1 MGRQVLRFAP
11 PILSGHGLD
20 ARDQVVLGAMT
31 LAELHKK
38 LGDSVTLDNGYRR
51 QRLVIVGTATMPSMG
66 SGGPDDLEMGSGA
79 LVATSDFSVAALNV
93 QEDPIPGPN
102 AVLVRIRPGSNPSAA
117 YGSLVQVNNA
127 VNALPDDDQ
136 PAGGVISL
144 LRPAEIVNYRSMGA
158 IPAYLGLGL
167 ALGTVVALGLT
178 LAASARRR
186 RRDLAVLKVLGFT
199 RRQIA
204 GSIAWQSSTAVLVGT
219 IVGIPLGIAL
229 GRFLWD
235 SFVHEID
242 VIPVP
247 SVPALWIALVAVGGL
262 VLAKV
267 VAAVPARIA
276 AGAPTVALVR
286 AE

>member
-1 MGRQVLRFAP
+1 VGRQVLRFAP

-136 PAGGVISL
+136 PAGGVISCYG
-144 LRPAEIVNYRSMGA
+144 RPR
-158 IPAYLGLGL
+158 
-167 ALGTVVALGLT
+167 
-178 LAASARRR
+178 
-186 RRDLAVLKVLGFT
+186 
-199 RRQIA
+199 
-204 GSIAWQSSTAVLVGT
+204 SSTT
-219 IVGIPLGIAL
+219 
-229 GRFLWD
+229 GRWEQFLPTSVWD
-235 SFVHEID
+235 WLWERSS
-242 VIPVP
+242 P
-247 SVPALWIALVAVGGL
+247 SVSRWRLRCGDGVAIL
-262 VLAKV
+262 
-267 VAAVPARIA
+267 PC
-276 AGAPTVALVR
+276 
-286 AE
+286 